1 MSLARMKM
9 TIDNNVKHVYFKWL
23 ASIAMPDENNYNQLL
38 STLFQM
44 NFEPSMEEDN
54 NRAIDGINFRK
65 HFANVNHF
73 PESIVDY
80 YLMNEP
86 CSLLEMM
93 VALAFKM
100 EECIMSDDNK
110 GDRTHI
116 WFKEMLNSLDL
127 INQDDYNF
135 VQDYVEYRINIF
147 NTRSYCP
154 NGYGGLFT
162 IHDTNRDMREFE
174 IWYQMNWYVNE
185 VDRNLEH
192 YNI

>member
-1 MSLARMKM
+1 MSMAIMKM

-23 ASIAMPDENNYNQLL
+23 ANIAIPYENNYKQLL
-38 STLFQM
+38 STLVQI

-65 HFANVNHF
+65 HFGNVNEVPKELIDH
-73 PESIVDY
+73 

-93 VALAFKM
+93 VSLAFRM
-100 EECIMSDDNK
+100 EESIMYDSDK

-116 WFKEMLNSLDL
+116 WFKEMLTSLDL
-127 INQDDYNF
+127 IGQTDYNYNL
-135 VQDYVEYRINIF
+135 DYINYRINIF
-147 NTRSYCP
+147 NTRNYCK

-162 IHDTNRDMREFE
+162 IHDDNRDMREYE

-185 VDRNLEH
+185 IDRNLEH